1 MTYII
6 NDMKALTVDQ
16 YDQCRARALERV
28 TKRIGD
34 KPTRAHFERELGR
47 LWTILDII
55 ALVVFLPALAV
66 SSIHIIAHMGH
77 LAESSF
83 EASAQ
88 AGAGTIL
95 SRDLYVAVH
104 QWALIPLA
112 EGSMILFLV
121 MFGMG
126 TGWRRWVSFALATLA
141 GVFVLV
147 ANWQSGIGVLESLLA
162 PAFTIGIGLKLEH
175 LIVQTLARKESVDSQ
190 YLEALSIYE
199 AATVDPALHP
209 DFVPLFRQTIWEK
222 LVSLKANEAF
232 KDAPT
237 GFKHQAVKRELAREQ
252 WAYEEGAPVVEEFS
266 PLEEVS
272 KPQTDTPFGST
283 ALGSEPVGPASMR
296 MTERANGHGGA
307 ATVRSQN

>member
-1 MTYII
+1 MTNLAL
-6 NDMKALTVDQ
+6 NDLKPLTLDQ
-16 YDQCRARALERV
+16 YDQCRTRALERV
-28 TKRIGD
+28 QKRIGD
-34 KPTRAHFERELGR
+34 KPTREQFTRELGA

-77 LAESSF
+77 LAESSYQ
-83 EASAQ
+83 ATVQ

-126 TGWRRWVSFALATLA
+126 AGWRRWVSFALALLA

-175 LIVQTLARKESVDSQ
+175 LIVQTIARRQQVDTN

-199 AATVDPALHP
+199 AATVDPAQHP
-209 DFVPLFRQTIWEK
+209 DFQPMFRQALWEK
-222 LVSLKANEAF
+222 LSSLKANEDF
-232 KDAPT
+232 RDAPT
-237 GFKHQAVKRELAREQ
+237 GFKHQAVKRELGREA
-252 WAYEEGAPVVEEFS
+252 WAYEEAAPVSEFV

-272 KPQTDTPFGST
+272 KAPTDNPFGST
-283 ALGSEPVGPASMR
+283 ALDLEPAGPASISMNG
-296 MTERANGHGGA
+296 RANGHGKESM
-307 ATVRSQN
+307 TVN